1 MIRGVIFDL
10 GSTLITF
17 QGEVSEVRSLATQAM
32 VNRLTEANIELDEDV
47 FIQRFNEMLHT
58 SFEVREAT
66 NIEIP
71 ATSVLRLVLA
81 EFGHASAA
89 DEIIDRALESL
100 YRQYEA
106 CWQPMPDLHTVLDE
120 IHHAGYRLGMIS
132 NAGNVANVQRLID
145 KFDVRKYF
153 DPILISAGVG
163 IRKPHRLI
171 FEAVLKAWQVPS
183 EQVVIIGDMLNADV
197 LGAQKVGMHQ
207 IWITADSDHEK
218 MRQDYADIVP
228 EVTAKIL
235 RDVPALI
242 RAMDS
247 LD

>member
-1 MIRGVIFDL
+1 MIRGAIFDL

-17 QGEVSEVRSLATQAM
+17 HGEVSEVRALATQAM
-32 VNRLTEANIELDEDV
+32 VDQLVDAKIDLDGDA
-47 FIQRFNEMLHT
+47 FIQRFNEMLLT

-66 NIEIP
+66 NVEIS
-71 ATSVLRLVLA
+71 AMSVLRLVLT

-89 DEIIDRALESL
+89 DGIIDRALESL
-100 YRQYEA
+100 YRQFEA
-106 CWQPMPDLHTVLDE
+106 CWQPMPDLHAVLDE

-145 KFDVRKYF
+145 KVDVRKYF

-163 IRKPHRLI
+163 IRKPHPLI
-171 FEAVLKAWQVPS
+171 FEAVLKAWQVPAD
-183 EQVVIIGDMLNADV
+183 QVVMIGDTLNADV
-197 LGAQKVGMHQ
+197 LGAQLVGMRQ

-228 EVTAKIL
+228 EATANIL

-242 RAMDS
+242 RDMDS
-247 LD
+247 LE